1 MGRHPRV
8 ENPATTPESIR
19 RQEQVFHM
27 YGVLHMTQFQ
37 IAEKLGITQPAV
49 SYILKQ
55 SVKNRMAHHAE
66 LAEASTSVIF
76 ARHDDRCQR
85 LLKQLA
91 ATTDPEVIDRL
102 TNSLRKE
109 DEFFAKLLGLYAPE
123 KREVSGPN
131 GGPISI
137 SNDTDILSQ
146 LRTMSPKA
154 RAMLAGLAQEI
165 GATIDPETD
174 TASTGGDSEGT
185 GEGEDE

>member
-1 MGRHPRV
+1 MAQSKRV
-8 ENPATTPESIR
+8 TNPAITADTIR

-66 LAEASTSVIF
+66 LAEASTSIIL

-85 LLKQLA
+85 LLRLMAEAK
-91 ATTDPEVIDRL
+91 DPEL
-102 TNSLRKE
+102 HLKFSEALLKE
-109 DEFFAKLLGLYAPE
+109 DQYYSKLTGIYAPE
-123 KREVSGPN
+123 KKEVSGPN

-146 LRTMSPKA
+146 IRNMTPEA
-154 RAMLAGLAQEI
+154 RAMLAGLSQALGVAIETAI
-165 GATIDPETD
+165 EPATTD
-174 TASTGGDSEGT
+174 GDSEAD
-185 GEGEDE
+185 EGDD